1 LEICRHRDLIL
12 EAGLK
17 ESMEINEGVRDKATR
32 STAINSDSIA
42 IDELFASCMPGL
54 RRTAERMLRNRED
67 SEDVLQDAL
76 LSGFQK
82 IDQFEYRA
90 KFSTWMHTILRNSA
104 RNMWRRRRCRPIDS
118 SLILGDREE
127 DDLQS
132 QDEIADVGLN
142 PEEEYRQKESSR
154 IVAQLLQMLPPKYR
168 EVVWLFKIQEVNIDE
183 VADRLGIRIGT
194 VKARM
199 HRARFKM
206 AKCLADREISQTA
219 RVRAA
224 RKLGILS
231 RDPHALSSSPNAPR
245 QVALKRARREHP
257 RSVRGSARERSSCGS
272 RITRKLSAHYSP

>member
-1 LEICRHRDLIL
+1 ML

-17 ESMEINEGVRDKATR
+17 ESIEFDERLRDKPNR
-32 STAINSDSIA
+32 STAKNSHSIA

-54 RRTAERMLRNRED
+54 RRTAERMLRNRGD

-82 IDQFEYRA
+82 IHQFERRA

-104 RNMWRRRRCRPIDS
+104 RNMWRRRRSRPIDW
-118 SLILGDREE
+118 SLKLDDREE
-127 DDLQS
+127 GGLQS

-154 IVAQLLQMLPPKYR
+154 IVAQLLEMLPSKYR
-168 EVVWLFKIQEVNIDE
+168 EVVWLFKIQEVNINE

-206 AKCLADREISQTA
+206 AKCLNDREISHA
-219 RVRAA
+219 DRLSAA
-224 RKLGILS
+224 RKLGIL
-231 RDPHALSSSPNAPR
+231 RPDPNPLSTSPNAPR
-245 QVALKRARREHP
+245 QVALKRVRRQHTH
-257 RSVRGSARERSSCGS
+257 SVRRVARARASSGG
-272 RITRKLSAHYSP
+272 RITRKLSAQYPP